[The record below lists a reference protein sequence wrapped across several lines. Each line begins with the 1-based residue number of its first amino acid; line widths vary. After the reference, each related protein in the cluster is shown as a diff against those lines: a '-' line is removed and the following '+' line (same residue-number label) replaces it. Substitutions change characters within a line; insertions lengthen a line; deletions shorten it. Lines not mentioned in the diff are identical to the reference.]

1 MLGLKDMNVIR
12 TQDLNGRLLELLHVF
27 RKRQQVGSAIF
38 LKRTFLLCH
47 RLAPSLH
54 HHVSVLIYQ
63 SQRKLSKGK
72 ALRQERKSGSPLN
85 KDFLK
90 FPKQN
95 YDLNEKR

>member
-12 TQDLNGRLLELLHVF
+12 TQDLNGMLLELLHVF

-63 SQRKLSKGK
+63 SHWK
-72 ALRQERKSGSPLN
+72 ALRQEKKSGSPLN

-90 FPKQN
+90 FPKQD